1 MNTAGVTRLSL
12 EVRAGHDAARS
23 VVFDGVAPRTVGR
36 GAAAD
41 ERFPYDGAMSELHA
55 AFWVEGG
62 VGRVRDLHTP
72 EGTFVNG
79 RGVAESELRD
89 GDVVQ
94 VGRTLLVVRLEGALA
109 AVAPAAT
116 SRSAFGSRA
125 EHAAWFVRQGA
136 GSLYAVLDAARD
148 EQVLPFLYGAGAQYQ
163 SLYEGLRGEELALVA
178 PYLVAFPEGAASL
191 DELVSD
197 AWGQSW
203 GVFLRSPASFR
214 DTRRHLRRLLRAEL
228 DDGQRVLFR
237 FYDPRVLRA
246 YLPTCTGEEAR
257 QMFGPITHY
266 AVEGRRGETAI
277 RFRATPEGVAVETE
291 ALTDDDGAARAEMGV
306 E

>member
-1 MNTAGVTRLSL
+1 MSGRGVTRAIF
-12 EVRAGHDAARS
+12 EVRAGTDAARAFAVEGAS
-23 VVFDGVAPRTVGR
+23 PRTIGR
-36 GAAAD
+36 AAAAD
-41 ERFPYDGAMSELHA
+41 ERFPHDPHLSDLHA
-55 AFWVEGG
+55 SLWIED
-62 VGRVRDLHTP
+62 GRCYVRDLNSAKGTWLNR
-72 EGTFVNG
+72 EGVRQAELANG
-79 RGVAESELRD
+79 DQL
-89 GDVVQ
+89 Q
-94 VGRTLLVVRLEGALA
+94 VGGTLLVVRLEGALA
-109 AVAPAAT
+109 AVAPAVT

-125 EHAAWFVRQGA
+125 EHAAWFLRQGA